1 MAGVLRTMTMQA
13 MNPFGTYAASAGKLA
28 VLAAMAIGLS
38 ACGGLQAALGVG
50 KNAPDE
56 FAVVTKAPLI
66 IPPDFSLRPPK
77 PGAPRPQELQPTE
90 TARMALMGKA
100 EGEGSQEGGPSAGE
114 LTLLRNAKADRVDP
128 NIRDV
133 LNDESGRIREKD
145 DEFTNTVLFG
155 ESGQI
160 ADTAESL
167 EPPSEQETEQEA
179 LDEDSDDVEQDAA
192 TDPL

>member
-1 MAGVLRTMTMQA
+1 MSMQA

-28 VLAAMAIGLS
+28 VMAAMAIGLS

-90 TARMALMGKA
+90 TARIALV
-100 EGEGSQEGGPSAGE
+100 GEVGSRQEGAPSAGE

-145 DEFTNTVLFG
+145 DDFTNMVLFG
-155 ESGQI
+155 ESGPI

-179 LDEDSDDVEQDAA
+179 LDEDSDDGEQDAA
-192 TDPL
+192 TDAL

>member
-1 MAGVLRTMTMQA
+1 MTMQA

>member
-1 MAGVLRTMTMQA
+1 MTMQA
-13 MNPFGTYAASAGKLA
+13 MKPFGTYAAWAGKL
-28 VLAAMAIGLS
+28 VVMAAMAVGLS
-38 ACGGLQAALGVG
+38 ACGGLKAALGVG

-66 IPPDFSLRPPK
+66 IPPDYSLRPPK

-90 TARMALMGKA
+90 TARKALIGEV
-100 EGEGSQEGGPSAGE
+100 EGLQTDAPSAGE

-155 ESGQI
+155 EFGQI
-160 ADTAESL
+160 TGTAESL
-167 EPPSEQETEQEA
+167 EPPSEPETEQEA
-179 LDEDSDDVEQDAA
+179 LDEDSDDGEQDAA
-192 TDPL
+192 TDSL